1 MGEGLEHHVNAS
13 PSEKSMKTVLVLLLL
28 ALLGLS
34 EAEYRRTVSYEGE
47 VVVKWYVSSDIG
59 DGRMQTRAT
68 LILFNPLPAA
78 LAATG
83 RDCGHYWST
92 TAQTF
97 GRLVQ
102 MASSFACPRPFTR
115 RSTPDFQSALSKW
128 EKTVQRGADQATWFE
143 EYVSETSVFFLHV
156 YNLIEWGTYSTI
168 HYSQNIKICTAL
180 EYLYCCIYVSSNP
193 IVCVLVTERGI
204 FIVT

>member
-1 MGEGLEHHVNAS
+1 MPKVFYQKIHFRFPECTLQVEDLE
-13 PSEKSMKTVLVLLLL
+13 T
-28 ALLGLS
+28 
-34 EAEYRRTVSYEGE
+34 
-47 VVVKWYVSSDIG
+47 YV
-59 DGRMQTRAT
+59 RE
-68 LILFNPLPAA
+68 
-78 LAATG
+78 
-83 RDCGHYWST
+83 
-92 TAQTF
+92 
-97 GRLVQ
+97 
-102 MASSFACPRPFTR
+102 
-115 RSTPDFQSALSKW
+115 W

-180 EYLYCCIYVSSNP
+180 EYLYCCICVSSNP